1 MKKLT
6 NQSKDS
12 SAPENAIIDGVK
24 LSSAEF
30 SEQINDFYINV
41 GGNALPPSVDIR
53 PDPNNKLDPLSI
65 GETKSLLKKLDTSK
79 ATNNED
85 FPTWI
90 SKMGCEDMCLPFQN
104 ILNSMLSTCEY
115 PNKWK
120 RAQVTPAP
128 KTQSPSMFKDYRPI
142 SLLFHLGKLA
152 EQVIANKMRSRVN
165 NQQYAYQSSVSTT
178 DALLQLTDDWTEVL
192 DQDKSVK
199 FVQNAC
205 LDFSKA
211 FDRLQHDI
219 LLSKMDNYDFNSN
232 VMMLVKSFLSNREQC
247 VKYNGSFS
255 KYSPVLVGTPQGT
268 KLGPILWLIYSNDFD
283 IENFNKVQYADDTTI
298 YRPVRNLSDNVSAGI
313 EQAMA
318 WSETNN
324 MILNNDKAVI
334 LNVAFSDREGMNDPI
349 PFHCGDIVPSKSAKF
364 LGVTVD
370 STLTFSQHVSQLL
383 SKCNSQ
389 IFLMKQLKQMGMNS
403 TGLLTFYKANLKP
416 VISYACPTW
425 YTFLAEKDRT
435 ELERL
440 QKTATK
446 IIFTDIDCYEERMS
460 QLHLPTVNS
469 FLFSTAENYFSKI
482 SEDPSHPLFSRVR
495 LNTFKTSSRKPVKYR
510 TEKCRT
516 EKRKK
521 SFFQF
526 FMKHFNS

>member
-1 MKKLT
+1 MFWL
-6 NQSKDS
+6 
-12 SAPENAIIDGVK
+12 A
-24 LSSAEF
+24 LS
-30 SEQINDFYINV
+30 
-41 GGNALPPSVDIR
+41 
-53 PDPNNKLDPLSI
+53 
-65 GETKSLLKKLDTSK
+65 
-79 ATNNED
+79 
-85 FPTWI
+85 
-90 SKMGCEDMCLPFQN
+90 
-104 ILNSMLSTCEY
+104 
-115 PNKWK
+115 
-120 RAQVTPAP
+120 
-128 KTQSPSMFKDYRPI
+128 
-142 SLLFHLGKLA
+142 
-152 EQVIANKMRSRVN
+152 
-165 NQQYAYQSSVSTT
+165 
-178 DALLQLTDDWTEVL
+178 
-192 DQDKSVK
+192 
-199 FVQNAC
+199 
-205 LDFSKA
+205 
-211 FDRLQHDI
+211 
-219 LLSKMDNYDFNSN
+219 
-232 VMMLVKSFLSNREQC
+232 
-247 VKYNGSFS
+247 
-255 KYSPVLVGTPQGT
+255 
-268 KLGPILWLIYSNDFD
+268 
-283 IENFNKVQYADDTTI
+283 
-298 YRPVRNLSDNVSAGI
+298 
-313 EQAMA
+313 
-318 WSETNN
+318 NN
-324 MILNNDKAVI
+324 MILNNDKTVI

-383 SKCNSQ
+383 SKCNSR

-425 YTFLAEKDRT
+425 YTFLAEKDKT

-446 IIFTDIDCYEERMS
+446 IIFTDIECYEERMS